1 MRPNNEY
8 VHGVGIGLI
17 GAGIS
22 SIIIPNAEYFVV
34 VIGACF
40 CIFAYILWY
49 HEVVHRGLSTT
60 TG

>member
-1 MRPNNEY
+1 MRLNNEY

-34 VIGACF
+34 VIGVCF
-40 CIFAYILWY
+40 YIFAYILWY
-49 HEVVHRGLSTT
+49 HEVVHRGL
-60 TG
+60 